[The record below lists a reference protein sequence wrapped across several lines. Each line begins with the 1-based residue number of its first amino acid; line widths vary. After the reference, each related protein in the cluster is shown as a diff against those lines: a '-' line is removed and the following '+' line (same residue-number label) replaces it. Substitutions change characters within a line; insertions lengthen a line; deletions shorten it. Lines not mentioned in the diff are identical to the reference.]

1 MAHPLHSICKRKG
14 RFPKSMKGKLRS
26 YEISSEFAVTSTCLS
41 AVIFMDSIS
50 NYRSKHCFYNSININ
65 NIILYFN
72 NPSID
77 LYNSIALSVL
87 DNQILTIFMP
97 MLCAKSLQSCLTLC
111 NPMDCNP
118 PGSSCPWDSPGKN
131 TGMGC
136 HAFLQEI
143 FSIQELNRHLLQSLH
158 CRQILHR

>member
-1 MAHPLHSICKRKG
+1 
-14 RFPKSMKGKLRS
+14 MKGKLRS

-97 MLCAKSLQSCLTLC
+97 MLCAKSL
-111 NPMDCNP
+111 
-118 PGSSCPWDSPGKN
+118 
-131 TGMGC
+131 
-136 HAFLQEI
+136 
-143 FSIQELNRHLLQSLH
+143 
-158 CRQILHR
+158 